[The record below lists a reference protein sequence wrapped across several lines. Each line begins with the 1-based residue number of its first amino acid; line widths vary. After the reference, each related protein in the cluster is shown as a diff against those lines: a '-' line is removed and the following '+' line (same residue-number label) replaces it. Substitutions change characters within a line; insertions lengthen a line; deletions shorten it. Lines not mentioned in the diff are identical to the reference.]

1 MNQQILKTFYLL
13 ISTYYS
19 NLYMY
24 TYMRNTVKSINQTLK
39 QSPNESTRE
48 TFGETQIVLSLKQP
62 LNLLRFLSNA
72 RLPQALFNC
81 NGKIMWI
88 IYQTMSQFKDF
99 K

>member
-1 MNQQILKTFYLL
+1 
-13 ISTYYS
+13 
-19 NLYMY
+19 MY
-24 TYMRNTVKSINQTLK
+24 TYMRNIVKSINQTLK
-39 QSPNESTRE
+39 QSPNESIKK

-62 LNLLRFLSNA
+62 LNLLRFLSINRKNA

-99 K
+99 R